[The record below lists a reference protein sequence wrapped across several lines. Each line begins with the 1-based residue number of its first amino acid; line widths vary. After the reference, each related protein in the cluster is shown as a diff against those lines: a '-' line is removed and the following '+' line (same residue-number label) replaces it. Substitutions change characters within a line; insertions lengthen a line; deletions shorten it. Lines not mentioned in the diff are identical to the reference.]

1 MFTTL
6 PMTSRDLIGL
16 VVSFVYASSLILV
29 AEIIRRRRGYSQE
42 FTRKI
47 VHVGAGMWVLG
58 VLSLF
63 ENWYIGII
71 PFASF
76 IFINYIVWRYKL
88 LDAIDA
94 PDSTPGTVYFA
105 LSITILFG
113 LFWRTGSPGDQGY
126 IAAAGTMAMTWG
138 DALAAI
144 IGKVWGRHKYTVG
157 KSTRSFEGSLA
168 MFIASGTAMFLVL
181 MIGPGSSLSP
191 HTAPLRLGVSLTAA
205 LIAALIATGAEA
217 VSPHGMDNISVPL
230 ISGLTIF
237 ATVMALG

>member
-1 MFTTL
+1 MTT
-6 PMTSRDLIGL
+6 RDLLGL
-16 VVSFVYASSLILV
+16 VASFIYATGLILV
-29 AEIIRRRRGYSQE
+29 AEVIRRRRGYPQE

-58 VLSLF
+58 VLALF
-63 ENWYIGII
+63 ENWYIGVI

-76 IFINYIVWRYKL
+76 IVINYIIWRYKI
-88 LDAIDA
+88 LDAVDA

-113 LFWRTGSPGDQGY
+113 LLWRTGSPSDYGY

-144 IGKVWGRHKYTVG
+144 IGKTWGRHTYTVG
-157 KSTRSFEGSLA
+157 TSTRSWEGSLA
-168 MFIASGTAMFLVL
+168 MFIASATAMLLVL
-181 MIGPGSSLSP
+181 QLAPGSSLSP
-191 HTAPLRLGVSLTAA
+191 LAAPLGLPLSITAA
-205 LIAALIATGAEA
+205 LIAAIVATGAEA

-230 ISGLTIF
+230 ISGLAIF
-237 ATVMALG
+237 ATVMTLG

>member
-1 MFTTL
+1 MTT
-6 PMTSRDLIGL
+6 RDLIAL
-16 VVSFVYASSLILV
+16 LISFMYATSLILV
-29 AEIIRRRRGYSQE
+29 AEIIRRRRGYPQE

-58 VLSLF
+58 VLGLF
-63 ENWYIGII
+63 ETWYIGVI

-76 IFINYIVWRYKL
+76 IFINYIVWRYKI
-88 LDAIDA
+88 LDAVDA

-113 LFWRTGSPGDQGY
+113 FLWRTGSPNDHGY

-144 IGKVWGRHKYTVG
+144 VGKTWGRHKYTVG
-157 KSTRSFEGSLA
+157 TSTRSLEGSLA
-168 MFIASGTAMFLVL
+168 MFIASGTAMLLVL
-181 MIGPGSSLSP
+181 QLAPGSSLSP
-191 HTAPLRLGVSLTAA
+191 LAAPLGLGVSLTAA
-205 LIAALIATGAEA
+205 LIAALIATAAEA

-230 ISGLTIF
+230 ISGLAVF

>member
-1 MFTTL
+1 MTT
-6 PMTSRDLIGL
+6 RDLTALII
-16 VVSFVYASSLILV
+16 SFVYASGLIII
-29 AEIIRRRRGYSQE
+29 AEVIRRQRGYSQE

-47 VHVGAGMWVLG
+47 VHVGAGMWVIG
-58 VLSLF
+58 VLGLF
-63 ENWYIGII
+63 EHWYIGII

-76 IFINYIVWRYKL
+76 IFVNYIVWRYKL
-88 LDAIDA
+88 LGAIDA
-94 PDSTPGTVYFA
+94 EDSTPGTVYFA
-105 LSITILFG
+105 LSITILFVC
-113 LFWRTGSPGDQGY
+113 FWRTGSPSDLGY

-157 KSTRSFEGSLA
+157 TSTRSLEGSLA

-181 MIGPGSSLSP
+181 QLAPGSAL
-191 HTAPLRLGVSLTAA
+191 APLASPLGLGVSLTAA
-205 LIAALIATGAEA
+205 LVAALIATGAEA

-230 ISGLTIF
+230 ISGLAVF

>member
-1 MFTTL
+1 
-6 PMTSRDLIGL
+6 MTSRDLIGL
-16 VVSFVYASSLILV
+16 IISFVYATSLILV
-29 AEIIRRRRGYSQE
+29 AEVIRRRRGYSQE

-88 LDAIDA
+88 LEAVDA

-105 LSITILFG
+105 LTITILFAF
-113 LFWRTGSPGDQGY
+113 LWRTGSPNDLGY

-157 KSTRSFEGSLA
+157 TSTRSLEGSLA
-168 MFIASGTAMFLVL
+168 MFLASGTAMFLVL
-181 MIGPGSSLSP
+181 LLGPGSSISP
-191 HTAPLRLGVSLTAA
+191 HAAPLGLGVSLIAA
-205 LIAALIATGAEA
+205 FAAALIATGAEA

-237 ATVMALG
+237 VTITALG

>member
-1 MFTTL
+1 
-6 PMTSRDLIGL
+6 MTIRDLIAL
-16 VVSFVYASSLILV
+16 VISFVYATSLIII
-29 AEIIRRRRGYSQE
+29 AEVIRRRRGYPQE

-58 VLSLF
+58 VLALF

-76 IFINYIVWRYKL
+76 IVINYIVWRYKL
-88 LDAIDA
+88 LDAVDA
-94 PDSTPGTVYFA
+94 PDSSPGTVYFA

-113 LFWRTGSPGDQGY
+113 LLWRTGSPSDHGY

-144 IGKVWGRHKYTVG
+144 IGKTWGRHKYTVG
-157 KSTRSFEGSLA
+157 SSTRSWEGSLA
-168 MFIASGTAMFLVL
+168 MFIASGTAILLVL
-181 MIGPGSSLSP
+181 LLAPGSSL
-191 HTAPLRLGVSLTAA
+191 APLAAPLGFGVSLTAA

-217 VSPHGMDNISVPL
+217 ISPHGMDNISVPL

>member
-1 MFTTL
+1 
-6 PMTSRDLIGL
+6 MTSRDLIGL
-16 VVSFVYASSLILV
+16 IISFVYATSLILV
-29 AEIIRRRRGYSQE
+29 AEVIRRRRGYPQE

-88 LDAIDA
+88 LEAVDA

-105 LSITILFG
+105 LTITILFAF
-113 LFWRTGSPGDQGY
+113 LWRTGSPNDHGY

-157 KSTRSFEGSLA
+157 ASTRSYEGSLA
-168 MFIASGTAMFLVL
+168 MFLASGTAMFLVL
-181 MIGPGSSLSP
+181 LLGPGSSISP
-191 HTAPLRLGVSLTAA
+191 HAAPLGFGVSLIAA
-205 LIAALIATGAEA
+205 FAAALIATGAEA
-217 VSPHGMDNISVPL
+217 ISPHGMDNISVPL

-237 ATVMALG
+237 VTITALG